1 MILEAK
7 YLPRTAQITSKA
19 GPEWLVAILPSC
31 LIMDILSRLPTKT
44 LFICKTWNNLISDKY
59 FTQLQLTNAPPAIL
73 IKTIRRCGESRQLH
87 LAHITGGN
95 TKARFGVEKMKFN
108 KNGEAL
114 ELHLATLVLLCQP
127 ILERF
132 SPARDEY
139 VDDLDF
145 VFNIGNEQ
153 APDGYGDDLD
163 YAFNIGNEQAPE
175 GYGVDDL
182 DYAFNF
188 GNEQFGEIP
197 SPSVLV
203 SKGKKKSMGL
213 MKVGVLRGC
222 LCMSLSSAQKISEIW
237 IMKEYGNKESWTKL
251 LVIGTIC
258 LSKIRYNSCEP
269 IFAFDSDNI
278 LMLCDNSVLACYNVK
293 TKRFRDAKISQTN
306 GKFHIISH
314 TPCFTSLEHIAEDE
328 AVEISRL
335 SQFRKTKCPDLGELV
350 DWRKE
355 TTWYFLS

>member
-1 MILEAK
+1 
-7 YLPRTAQITSKA
+7 
-19 GPEWLVAILPSC
+19 
-31 LIMDILSRLPTKT
+31 
-44 LFICKTWNNLISDKY
+44 
-59 FTQLQLTNAPPAIL
+59 
-73 IKTIRRCGESRQLH
+73 
-87 LAHITGGN
+87 
-95 TKARFGVEKMKFN
+95 
-108 KNGEAL
+108 
-114 ELHLATLVLLCQP
+114 
-127 ILERF
+127 
-132 SPARDEY
+132 
-139 VDDLDF
+139 
-145 VFNIGNEQ
+145 
-153 APDGYGDDLD
+153 
-163 YAFNIGNEQAPE
+163 
-175 GYGVDDL
+175 
-182 DYAFNF
+182 
-188 GNEQFGEIP
+188 
-197 SPSVLV
+197 
-203 SKGKKKSMGL
+203 MGL